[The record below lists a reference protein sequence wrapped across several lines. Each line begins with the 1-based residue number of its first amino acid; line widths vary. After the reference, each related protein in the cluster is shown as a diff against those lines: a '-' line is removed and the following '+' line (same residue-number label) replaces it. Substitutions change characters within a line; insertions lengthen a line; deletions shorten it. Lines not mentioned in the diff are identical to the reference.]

1 VTKSKLVEVAQSLG
15 EVVGEVLS
23 LVQRNE
29 ELQTEVLRL
38 RGLKPDVLP
47 PPEGFPNVRRCVR
60 CATPLRTLEQFVIY
74 MNECGAVPGLCS
86 SCVEE
91 LKK

>member
-38 RGLKPDVLP
+38 RGLRPNVLP

-60 CATPLRTLEQFVIY
+60 CASEVSAVETFILY
-74 MNECGAVPGLCS
+74 KNEYGPIVGLCP